1 MRVIIAL
8 LATALLSLGLAAP
21 AHAVHWTGWLL
32 LTRVSEQPS
41 GQPEYRIITCGP
53 DGGTHPAP
61 VIACGQLRRADG
73 HAARIPEEPGPCTLE
88 LNTTRVTARG
98 WWAGSPRF
106 FHRVY
111 SNPCVAIRDTGGVL
125 FDW

>member
-8 LATALLSLGLAAP
+8 LATTLLTIGLTP
-21 AHAVHWTGWLL
+21 TAHAVHWRGWLL
-32 LTRVSEQPS
+32 LTVVSDAPT
-41 GQPEYRIITCGP
+41 GQPDYRVLTCGP
-53 DGGTHPAP
+53 DGGSHPSP
-61 VIACGQLRRADG
+61 VIACGQLRRASG
-73 HAARIPEEPGPCTLE
+73 QPAAIPEEPGPCTLE

-98 WWAGSPRF
+98 WWGASPRF